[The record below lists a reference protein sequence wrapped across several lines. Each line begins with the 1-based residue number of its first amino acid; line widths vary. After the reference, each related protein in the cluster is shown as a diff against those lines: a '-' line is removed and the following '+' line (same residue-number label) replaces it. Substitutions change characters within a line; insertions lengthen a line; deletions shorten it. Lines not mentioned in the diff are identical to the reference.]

1 MVCFNPTQSVQD
13 PPQAVQVQGQENFE
27 GRLEKSSIGA
37 GSSPM
42 SPEKEKEVEII
53 TEDSPVSV
61 ESCENPEEERKE

>member
-1 MVCFNPTQSVQD
+1 
-13 PPQAVQVQGQENFE
+13 
-27 GRLEKSSIGA
+27 
-37 GSSPM
+37 M